1 MDANKFSYK
10 ICIVDLSLR
19 PLSFLGSGFP
29 ITPNGG
35 IITCRHVVDVTY
47 DSKKQ
52 MIALFDNELKC
63 FSPIDEIIYPD
74 NEYLDL
80 AFLPNGLSRPK
91 EHFFP
96 ILTPEE
102 LIIGEEVYSF
112 GHYSLEESS
121 EKMTFGY
128 FKGHIVAFFK
138 NPRKGFSHTITL
150 SYPVIEGLS
159 GSPVLTF
166 HNGPKLVG
174 VCYGSQAQR
183 ILASEIIEYKDTQK
197 EYKETINRIVEFGLA
212 HHPSVIIDFL
222 IKKGVTGFI
231 VSSDTIKMNGF

>member
-1 MDANKFSYK
+1 M
-10 ICIVDLSLR
+10 
-19 PLSFLGSGFP
+19 
-29 ITPNGG
+29 
-35 IITCRHVVDVTY
+35 TCRHVVDVAY
-47 DSKKQ
+47 DSEKQ
-52 MIALFDNELKC
+52 SIALFDNELER
-63 FSPIDEIIYPD
+63 FTPVHQIIYPD
-74 NEYLDL
+74 NEHLDL
-80 AFLPNGLSRPK
+80 AYLPNGLSRQK

-102 LIIGEEVYSF
+102 LMIGEDVYSF
-112 GHYSLEESS
+112 GHYSAEESS

-138 NPRKGFSHTITL
+138 NPLKGFSPTITL

-159 GSPVLTF
+159 GSPVLTY

-183 ILASEIIEYKDTQK
+183 IMASEIIEYKDTQK

-222 IKKGVTGFI
+222 TSKGITGFV
-231 VSSDTIKMNGF
+231 VSTDTIKMNGF